1 MNRKFVRQSLGGV
14 HDEAEIRGHRRTYI
28 GALPGNIIQGIRKAG
43 SRNPIFMLDEI
54 DKLSASFHGDPSAAL
69 LEVLD
74 PSQNSTF
81 QDHYLGVPFD
91 LSQVLFIATAN
102 VLDTIPPP
110 LQDRMEILELPGYIE
125 EDKLAIAK
133 GYLVRRQTAE
143 NGLTPE
149 EIIFTDDALREIVRS
164 YTREAGVRQLEREL
178 GSVCRA
184 VATRVAEGLKETVT
198 VDTEF
203 IRSCLGPPKF
213 LNEIALRTSLPGVAT
228 GLAWTP
234 FGGDILFVEAT
245 KMAGDGKL
253 LLTGQLG
260 DVMKESAQAAFSLV
274 KSRAETLGIE
284 PAIFKKNDLHV
295 HLPAGAIPKD
305 GPSAGITLFVAIVSL
320 LIQRRISKD
329 VAMTG
334 EISLR
339 GLILPVGGIKEK
351 VLAAKRAGIS
361 CVLLP
366 ELNRKDLEEIPIPA
380 RAGIRFE
387 FLKTADEALEL
398 GLEPDAVGSSLASK
412 RLAS

>member
-1 MNRKFVRQSLGGV
+1 M
-14 HDEAEIRGHRRTYI
+14 
-28 GALPGNIIQGIRKAG
+28 
-43 SRNPIFMLDEI
+43 
-54 DKLSASFHGDPSAAL
+54 

-133 GYLVRRQTAE
+133 GYLVRRQTTE

-228 GLAWTP
+228 GLACCTGDRHRETRRYRRNPGAAGSDRPRHRLHRRAGRKP
-234 FGGDILFVEAT
+234 FGQGLKQE
-245 KMAGDGKL
+245 
-253 LLTGQLG
+253 
-260 DVMKESAQAAFSLV
+260 
-274 KSRAETLGIE
+274 
-284 PAIFKKNDLHV
+284 
-295 HLPAGAIPKD
+295 
-305 GPSAGITLFVAIVSL
+305 
-320 LIQRRISKD
+320 QR
-329 VAMTG
+329 
-334 EISLR
+334 
-339 GLILPVGGIKEK
+339 
-351 VLAAKRAGIS
+351 
-361 CVLLP
+361 
-366 ELNRKDLEEIPIPA
+366 
-380 RAGIRFE
+380 F
-387 FLKTADEALEL
+387 
-398 GLEPDAVGSSLASK
+398 GSGFW
-412 RLAS
+412 